1 MPEKKPAVLSE
12 DLPFDLLSPSAA
24 ISKAKKLDF
33 GRKET
38 GKDVSRKERERKKMR
53 EQRDFTS
60 CISIGLESHLGSCS
74 GGQRELKR
82 VNSRQ
87 ISEAESALHSYK
99 TILILIKKSVAA
111 KYQRTSIF

>member
-1 MPEKKPAVLSE
+1 MSVVLSGT
-12 DLPFDLLSPSAA
+12 DLSFDLLSPSAA
-24 ISKAKKLDF
+24 ISKAKKLDL
-33 GRKET
+33 
-38 GKDVSRKERERKKMR
+38 GKDASRKGRAEKLG
-53 EQRDFTS
+53 EQRDFMS
-60 CISIGLESHLGSCS
+60 WLSIGRESHLGSCS
-74 GGQRELKR
+74 GGQKELKR